1 MATPWPST
9 AAGWRGDA
17 MLARDS
23 VAAVQQ
29 VFALLEAI
37 GHLRAATPAQ
47 LTARIGLTPHIAQ
60 RLLQT
65 MASLGYVAEREGAWV
80 LTAHTFELGAKALQL
95 PELVDAAKP
104 AMRAVADALGEA
116 VQLGALEEGEIVC
129 LHKIDS
135 IRPLGLSLPIGQ
147 RLPLRGSAIG
157 QALLAWRSDDEEFAH
172 IRQRGFSEQR
182 ALQVHSIATPIFD
195 CRGQAVAGLAV
206 HVPAMRFEVAATARL
221 AHQLRA
227 ATHAISQ
234 GLGWGS
240 PR

>member
-1 MATPWPST
+1 MSPK
-9 AAGWRGDA
+9 
-17 MLARDS
+17 DS
-23 VAAVQQ
+23 VAAVHQ
-29 VFALLEAI
+29 VFALLEAM
-37 GHLRAATPAQ
+37 GHHGAATRAD
-47 LTARIGLTPHIAQ
+47 LTARIGLAPHVVQ

-65 MASLGYVAEREGAWV
+65 MAALGYVAERGGAWV
-80 LTAHTFELGAKALQL
+80 LAVRTFELGARALQL

-104 AMRAVADALGEA
+104 AMRAVAEALCEA
-116 VQLGALEEGEIVC
+116 VQLGALEEGEVVC

-135 IRPLGLSLPIGQ
+135 TQPLGLSLPIGQ
-147 RLPLRGSAIG
+147 RLSLRGSAIG
-157 QALLAWRSDDEEFAH
+157 QALLAWGSEDEEFAP
-172 IRQRGFSEQR
+172 IRRRGFSEQR

-206 HVPAMRFEVAATARL
+206 HVPAMRFDVATTARL
-221 AHQLRA
+221 AHQLCA